1 MLTITEIASAYLA
14 AMLAQAGAPEE
25 VAVRFVPGENGV
37 TMVSDEPQPD
47 DTTFDHDGRTVLV
60 LDEQIS
66 QLLADKTLDIQ
77 NADGEMKMVLF

>member
-1 MLTITEIASAYLA
+1 MLTVTETASAYLA
-14 AMLAQAGAPEE
+14 EMLDQAGAPEE

-37 TMVSDEPQPD
+37 TMVSDAPQPE

-77 NADGEMKMVLF
+77 DADGEVKMVLF